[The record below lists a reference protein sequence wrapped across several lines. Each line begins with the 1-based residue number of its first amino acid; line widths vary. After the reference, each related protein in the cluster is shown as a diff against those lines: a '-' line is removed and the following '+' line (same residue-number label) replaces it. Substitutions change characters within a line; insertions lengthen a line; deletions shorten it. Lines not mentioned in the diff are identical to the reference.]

1 MCLETIQEFVH
12 MDRTCVA
19 KNIFGETR
27 VSKTCNS
34 RNLETEVSPWK
45 RIRCNIFRS
54 HYARG
59 ILKRNNHRSFCIGV
73 DWLNPIFWQNSRT
86 QYGSWIT
93 FSVKSTR
100 QATNFSMRT
109 ELTSWINSYSTKQ
122 ATDSGRDT
130 CFLERPTTS
139 LRLTPDSISTAQW
152 DSSMLTTSTNVSGS
166 MLYQVVSSPSFIIN
180 LIIFHSFICIRSGIP
195 LRIQS
200 GSTLTA
206 VSRNEVN
213 NLKV

>member
-1 MCLETIQEFVH
+1 MCFETIQELVH

-27 VSKTCNS
+27 VSKTSNS

-45 RIRCNIFRS
+45 RVRCNIFRS

-59 ILKRNNHRSFCIGV
+59 ILKSPIILYWC
-73 DWLNPIFWQNSRT
+73 WLNPIFWQNSRT

-130 CFLERPTTS
+130 CFSRE
-139 LRLTPDSISTAQW
+139 
-152 DSSMLTTSTNVSGS
+152 TNYQPAPYSRFN
-166 MLYQVVSSPSFIIN
+166 LYCAMRFVHVNDFN
-180 LIIFHSFICIRSGIP
+180 KCIGKY
-195 LRIQS
+195 
-200 GSTLTA
+200 A
-206 VSRNEVN
+206 VPGG
-213 NLKV
+213 